1 MTLTKNE
8 RLKYITFYGKNG
20 QRSKQIDLFS
30 PAHTVDDKK
39 VATPH
44 THLGYLH
51 LEGVTRERMTVAES
65 KLIEKVLNMWENH
78 MAKL

>member
-1 MTLTKNE
+1 MVSFFLYKI
-8 RLKYITFYGKNG
+8 RRW
-20 QRSKQIDLFS
+20 Q
-30 PAHTVDDKK
+30 K

-51 LEGVTRERMTVAES
+51 LEGGTRERMTVAES

-78 MAKL
+78 MGKL